1 MRLGDLSLSI
11 FSGSLTA
18 SNLSIADDPGFGS
31 AAFLTAKSFRI
42 GVEMWP
48 LITSQTLN
56 ITDLMIEKPELNL
69 VRNQQGQWNFSN
81 LGGSASTQPKSA
93 STAAQGVPDFHV
105 AKLVLKD
112 RRATVTS
119 GASKPSVYEHVD
131 WEASDASYKS
141 QFPVQVSTDLPGG
154 AKFNLVGRIRPA
166 KTTDS
171 SLTPG
176 SVQELRKAITLFGV
190 PEFQSA

>member
-1 MRLGDLSLSI
+1 VRLGDLSLSI

-81 LGGSASTQPKSA
+81 LGGSAST
-93 STAAQGVPDFHV
+93 AAQGVPDFHV

-119 GASKPSVYEHVD
+119 GASKPSVYENVD
-131 WEASDASYKS
+131 WEASDVSYKS